1 MPGREISSALF
12 PLACSAAAPSRLRH
26 ALSSVRLLS
35 LVRCDT
41 GAHFAAVV
49 IANSLEGALLR
60 VSLDTEFAPGGLR
73 ALQWAAAKFPLALK
87 SAQIHRD
94 VEHQPKGKIVHQ
106 HGGSP
111 IGDEWQRDTRDRQK
125 AHVHAH
131 IFDEVK
137 CH

>member
-1 MPGREISSALF
+1 MFVIFAFFLEALVKPAGTADPSRKF

-60 VSLDTEFAPGGLR
+60 VSLDTEFAPGGL
-73 ALQWAAAKFPLALK
+73 
-87 SAQIHRD
+87 S
-94 VEHQPKGKIVHQ
+94 KGLCN
-106 HGGSP
+106 GP
-111 IGDEWQRDTRDRQK
+111 QRS
-125 AHVHAH
+125 
-131 IFDEVK
+131 FL
-137 CH
+137 